1 MKNIRKRTKSPG
13 HTLPARNI
21 KNSVEV
27 VTLNKQAAEGEQGQ
41 VRVLPDLQGLQVLR
55 QAYQFLSRVDPD
67 TTWSLLVEKTCWR
80 MESLMSGAIPIN
92 NFFKL
97 MQALR
102 RRTRR
107 GSLRTGS
114 RRWTAALVP
123 TYYHHQFN
131 LSIFHTCGGIFTG
144 NGFFWSLPK
153 SFNHNRH

>member
-1 MKNIRKRTKSPG
+1 MSR
-13 HTLPARNI
+13 
-21 KNSVEV
+21 
-27 VTLNKQAAEGEQGQ
+27 
-41 VRVLPDLQGLQVLR
+41 VRCEFCLISRVSRFCV
-55 QAYQFLSRVDPD
+55 QAYQFLSGVDPD

-97 MQALR
+97 MQALG

-153 SFNHNRH
+153 SFNHNCHLHSHHCLYYSVL